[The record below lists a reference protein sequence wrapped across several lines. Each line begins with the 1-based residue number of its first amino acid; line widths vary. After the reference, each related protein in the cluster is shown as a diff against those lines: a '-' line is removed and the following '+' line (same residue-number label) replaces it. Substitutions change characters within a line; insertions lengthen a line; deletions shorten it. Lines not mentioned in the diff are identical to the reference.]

1 MRFSVRHE
9 TLYRYATPVTLAAH
23 RLRLT
28 PRGDGGRL
36 LLRALVI
43 EPEPAAIVEQ
53 EDAHG
58 NVLTLVEF
66 GGATDL
72 LRIDSQFEMET
83 QAPVPLAGGAVPLLP
98 WALPDAALA
107 PYLEQPDPGAAV
119 RAFAQSM
126 ADVARGEAP
135 VFLDKLT
142 ETLFARTDRRI
153 RDTGYAQ
160 SPEDTLLRAVGA
172 CRDLAVLFIA
182 CCRLMGL
189 PARFVSGY
197 QARAESVDGK
207 RHLHAWPE
215 AFLPGIGWRGYDPT
229 HGTRVSDGHVA
240 LCAAPGQAETMPV
253 EGGYYGA
260 LTGSELS
267 YRVEIVAEE

>member
-9 TLYRYATPVTLAAH
+9 TVYSYEAPVALAPH

-28 PRGDGGRL
+28 PRSEAGRL
-36 LLRALVI
+36 LLRGLVI
-43 EPEPAAIVEQ
+43 EPEPAALREI

-66 GGATDL
+66 GDPASA
-72 LRIDSQFEMET
+72 LRIDSQFEIET
-83 QAPVPLAGGAVPLLP
+83 QAPLAADAALPPLP
-98 WALPDAALA
+98 WRGEGAALA
-107 PYLEQPDPGAAV
+107 PYLGATDPGAAV
-119 RAFAQSM
+119 RDFARLLM
-126 ADVARGEAP
+126 AASRGEAP
-135 VFLDKLT
+135 AFLDALT
-142 ETLFARTDRRI
+142 RALYERTDRRI

-160 SPEDTLLRAVGA
+160 SPEETLLRAEGA

-182 CCRLMGL
+182 CCRLMGI

-215 AFLPGIGWRGYDPT
+215 AFLPGVGWRGYDPT

-240 LCAAPGQAETMPV
+240 LCAAPEQAETMPV

-260 LTGSELS
+260 PMGTSLR
-267 YRVEIVAEE
+267 YRVEIVAED